1 VALDGKSQ
9 SCHGGDAGRIAG
21 TGERDLLRRDVALL
35 RLDSEDAP
43 LADAKTGRGA
53 ILDDVDAAAVSRA
66 GVAPGDGIVA
76 HRAAAGLKQ
85 AASDG
90 EARIVEID
98 ERHQRAHLLA
108 IEQLGIDA
116 VQPHGI
122 AAPRIG
128 VPLRIRMEHIQTPR
142 WLTMVL

>member
-1 VALDGKSQ
+1 
-9 SCHGGDAGRIAG
+9 DAGRIAG
-21 TGERDLLRRDVALL
+21 AGERDLLRRDVALL
-35 RLDSEDAP
+35 RLDSEDAA
-43 LADAKTGRGA
+43 LADAKTRRGA
-53 ILDDVDAAAVSRA
+53 ILDDVDTAAVSRA

-76 HRAAAGLKQ
+76 RRAAAGLKQ

-128 VPLRIRMEHIQTPR
+128 VPLRIRMEHIQDAA
-142 WLTMVL
+142 LADHGVVVEILL